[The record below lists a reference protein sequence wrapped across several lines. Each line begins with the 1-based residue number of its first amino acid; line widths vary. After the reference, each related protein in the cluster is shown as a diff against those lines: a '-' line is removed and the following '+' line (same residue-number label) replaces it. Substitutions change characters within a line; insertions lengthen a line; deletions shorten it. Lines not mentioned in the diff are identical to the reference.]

1 MFAEYSE
8 CVSKAFDPKQIAK
21 RLSDEEILIP
31 TAYAVSKGTQ
41 VSSSIGKNV
50 RIAELNKLFIRLY

>member
-1 MFAEYSE
+1 MCIEGFG
-8 CVSKAFDPKQIAK
+8 PKQIAK

-50 RIAELNKLFIRLY
+50 RIAELNKLFT